1 MDNLKLLEYSIK
13 HPEPLMDKNYMF
25 LNKHVDLQKY
35 VKKTQNIKNILI
47 AIKEMKS
54 ANISGKTIDKMYLKL
69 DKELNNYSVFS
80 EFSCFINACDL
91 NNGEVRGKIDLLKKV
106 TDYYLKHRD
115 LNDIVP
121 AEWIQALIDKTTSR
135 KKGQAGEK
143 KLLQL
148 LKTKRYN
155 FVDTLEDFMSHNK
168 SCARFS
174 KKGGLSNKNLKRELG
189 VTIGKKNQDKKLDLL
204 IKNNKNIYFLEAK
217 HISTGGG
224 GQNKQIS
231 ELIDIIRL
239 KTNNKNYHFI
249 SFLDG
254 VHFNTLFKKHKKTKK
269 SDKIL
274 IQQKDIKK
282 ALKVNKTNYFINT
295 AGFKKLFR

>member
-174 KKGGLSNKNLKRELG
+174 KKGGLSNKNLKREVEIDTKLSLTKKEFEEAIKQEP
-189 VTIGKKNQDKKLDLL
+189 TIGLVINVSQLPWSLTV
-204 IKNNKNIYFLEAK
+204 EE
-217 HISTGGG
+217 
-224 GQNKQIS
+224 IS
-231 ELIDIIRL
+231 ENITLNNDL
-239 KTNNKNYHFI
+239 KINQEITNIMQEVQKKEMKNCDHC
-249 SFLDG
+249 SEEDCECE
-254 VHFNTLFKKHKKTKK
+254 K
-269 SDKIL
+269 SCDENC
-274 IQQKDIKK
+274 QCEHEH
-282 ALKVNKTNYFINT
+282 
-295 AGFKKLFR
+295 